1 MYHLSSKHQLTFHS
15 VCHPNKHLRLI
26 SSAWLFFF
34 SNINMQANQVF
45 SQSVKVLAFPML
57 DQIRLFKKKLFKIKF
72 LFKQEP
78 HGPYQS
84 PE

>member
-1 MYHLSSKHQLTFHS
+1 
-15 VCHPNKHLRLI
+15 
-26 SSAWLFFF
+26 
-34 SNINMQANQVF
+34 MQANQVF

-78 HGPYQS
+78 HGPYRS